1 MEDKMYKYD
10 VALSY
15 ESELQD
21 FVKEVSAILTAE
33 GWNVYFALNCQQEML
48 SQNLKSKLYQI
59 YQNESLLKVLFVTD
73 KYLQNQYTMLEK
85 RRSLCSA
92 HENERKLIVVNFIGE
107 RLPEDLKSF
116 VYLDGS
122 NYPDDIA
129 FWVGDRIKELKATAL
144 HHDDMGK
151 TGGERKTVSEAAHIN
166 VMTNEGGII
175 FGDNANLSHVN
186 FMEKGK

>member
-1 MEDKMYKYD
+1 MYKYD

-21 FVKEVSAILTAE
+21 FVKEVSTILTAE
-33 GWNVYFALNCQQEML
+33 GWNVYFALDCQREML
-48 SQNLKSKLYQI
+48 SENLKNKLYQI
-59 YQNESLLKVLFVTD
+59 YQNESLVKVLFITD

-85 RRSLCSA
+85 RRSLSSA

-107 RLPEDLKSF
+107 RLPADLKSF
-116 VYLDGS
+116 VYLDGD

-129 FWVGDRIKELKATAL
+129 FWVGERIRELKATVL

-151 TGGERKTVSEAAHIN
+151 TGNEKKTVLEVRQIN
-166 VMTNEGGII
+166 VVTNTEGVI
-175 FGDNANLSHVN
+175 FGDSANLSHVI
-186 FMEKGK
+186 FKGKGK

>member
-1 MEDKMYKYD
+1 MYKYD

-15 ESELQD
+15 ESGLQE

-33 GWNVYFALNCQQEML
+33 GWNVYFALDCQREML

-59 YQNESLLKVLFVTD
+59 YQNESLVKVLFVTD
-73 KYLQNQYTMLEK
+73 KYLQSQYTMLEK
-85 RRSLCSA
+85 RRSLSSA

-107 RLPEDLKSF
+107 RLPEDLKPF
-116 VYLDGS
+116 VYLDGE

-129 FWVGDRIKELKATAL
+129 FWVGERIRELKATVL

-151 TGGERKTVSEAAHIN
+151 TDNEKKTVSEATKIN
-166 VMTNEGGII
+166 VMTNTGGIV
-175 FGDNANLSHVN
+175 FGDNANLRHVS
-186 FMEKGK
+186 FKGKGK